1 MKKNILRF
9 LIFLIGVFIPLT
21 LWARDY
27 APEDVENPNIADR
40 RVYVADPGN
49 LMDPAVKARVNN
61 RLASLREQTTA
72 EVAVAIVPSIGDIP
86 IEEFGER
93 LFTRWGLGKKDKD
106 NGVLILIAPEQRRA
120 RIQTGYGAE
129 GALPD
134 ISAKKIIERS
144 IVPNMRE
151 GDLDAAVDAASADV
165 AAVLFDPAVAEELRS
180 SRGEPWEG
188 GGEDLSEV
196 FAYFVRGVALL
207 GFLIAAALFVIDLI
221 EVRGKDRYRRS
232 LVWHRHRV
240 WYWVLAVCSLGSAL
254 IFLLLEEWLRW
265 RARNKPVTCEVCGHK
280 MKKLGEAEDN
290 ELLSPAQDLEEKLKT
305 VDYDVWVCP
314 ECGSVERYPF
324 PQRQSTFT
332 ECPQCHTIAMCEV
345 RDHTLVPATT
355 RREGTG
361 EKEYECMYCHHVRRK
376 RYRIPRKEA
385 PPVVVLPGIGGG
397 RGGGGGFGGGFGGG
411 ATGGGG
417 ASGGW

>member
-1 MKKNILRF
+1 MTKRH
-9 LIFLIGVFIPLT
+9 IFLLLLVAFLPLA
-21 LWARDY
+21 LPARDY
-27 APEDVENPNIADR
+27 RPEDVENPNIADR

-49 LMDPAVKARVNN
+49 LMDPSVRDRVNS

-72 EVAVAIVPSIGDIP
+72 EVAVAVIPSIGDTP

-93 LFTRWGLGKKDKD
+93 LFTRWGIGKRDKD
-106 NGVLILIAPEQRRA
+106 NGVLILIAPEQRQA

-129 GALPD
+129 GVLPD

-151 GDLDAAVDAASADV
+151 GNLDAAVDAASADV
-165 AAVLFDPAVAEELRS
+165 AAVLSDPAVAEELRS
-180 SRGEPWEG
+180 SEKDAWKGGAGE
-188 GGEDLSEV
+188 EDLSEV
-196 FAYFVRGVALL
+196 FSYFVRGIALL
-207 GFLIAAALFVIDLI
+207 GFLIAAVLFVIDLV

-254 IFLLLEEWLRW
+254 IFLLLSEWLRW
-265 RARNKPVTCEVCGHK
+265 RARNKPVKCEVCGHK
-280 MKKLGEAEDN
+280 MRKLGEEEDN

-324 PQRQSTFT
+324 HQRQATFS
-332 ECPQCHTIAMCEV
+332 ECPQCHTIAMREV
-345 RDHTLVPATT
+345 RDHTIVPATT
-355 RREGTG
+355 RHEGTG
-361 EKEYECMYCHHVRRK
+361 EKEYECMYCHHVLRK
-376 RYRIPRKEA
+376 RYRIPRKENPA
-385 PPVVVLPGIGGG
+385 VVVLPGVGG
-397 RGGGGGFGGGFGGG
+397 RGGGGGIGGGFGGG
-411 ATGGGG
+411 FTGGGG